1 MERGRKTTSPTKEV
15 GRILDAGLEGKEEN
29 PGWRQKMA
37 TLSKTTLMGFLLFLS
52 ACTSSKVLNES
63 RAKALIGEALQQQVY
78 NISAASIT
86 SLMSRS
92 TTDYRATTVT
102 TGPAFALKRLIEEKL
117 VTQKIEVLNYP
128 KISGTFV
135 LHVQTKSGDWLTTTD
150 STINIGMVPAT
161 NSLYGSQLTI
171 KTSKAYFGGGTSRD
185 TDTFKGTVDP
195 NGRVYLTLPRYTN
208 GFRNGEGI
216 EFLYREEGKTAYL
229 DQKGDQGIGTFTG
242 TASGQRVELRWYE
255 YTFSPEVQTSAGRQ
269 VIEVAAGRLQVG
281 EVSNLQLVNETHAV
295 ANFAWQ
301 AQLNKLGQIM
311 LGDVKPSGTSSVQF
325 AKNPDGTWVLTS
337 SQ

>member
-1 MERGRKTTSPTKEV
+1 
-15 GRILDAGLEGKEEN
+15 
-29 PGWRQKMA
+29 
-37 TLSKTTLMGFLLFLS
+37 
-52 ACTSSKVLNES
+52 
-63 RAKALIGEALQQQVY
+63 
-78 NISAASIT
+78 
-86 SLMSRS
+86 
-92 TTDYRATTVT
+92 
-102 TGPAFALKRLIEEKL
+102 
-117 VTQKIEVLNYP
+117 
-128 KISGTFV
+128 
-135 LHVQTKSGDWLTTTD
+135 
-150 STINIGMVPAT
+150 
-161 NSLYGSQLTI
+161 
-171 KTSKAYFGGGTSRD
+171 
-185 TDTFKGTVDP
+185 
-195 NGRVYLTLPRYTN
+195 VYLTLPRYTN

-325 AKNPDGTWVLTS
+325 AKKPDGTWVLTS